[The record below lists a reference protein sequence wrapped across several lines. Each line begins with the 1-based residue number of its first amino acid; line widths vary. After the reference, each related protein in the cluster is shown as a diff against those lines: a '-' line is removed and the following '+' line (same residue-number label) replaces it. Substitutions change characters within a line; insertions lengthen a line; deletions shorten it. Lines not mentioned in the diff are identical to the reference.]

1 MLWGDLTMQWIKVA
15 KHPPELNFYLPPPDL
30 TWTPVQNMWFRAK
43 LFSGVDCGG
52 SLKIV
57 NRKNPQPSH
66 PPPPTI
72 SRFRAKLFLV
82 WRIPVNRQN
91 PTNPSQSSTPYD
103 QAIKKQSVGP
113 PMGSNGNLK
122 CECCEAILTQIW
134 SRAEKV
140 NRAIVGRMSN
150 NMHCWANV
158 GHCWANPML
167 ANQTGRLWDLRGPL
181 SRREEIWQ
189 KSSYDLALTFSI

>member
-1 MLWGDLTMQWIKVA
+1 MKYSLAEFAAWSLVS
-15 KHPPELNFYLPPPDL
+15 PNY
-30 TWTPVQNMWFRAK
+30 K
-43 LFSGVDCGG
+43 LQSSNIGNIGNNGREDGHNG
-52 SLKIV
+52 
-57 NRKNPQPSH
+57 PQP
-66 PPPPTI
+66 
-72 SRFRAKLFLV
+72 FVLKLWPRGHLIIRNCFWYNCSL
-82 WRIPVNRQN
+82 WLSPLN
-91 PTNPSQSSTPYD
+91 PNILDPCD
-103 QAIKKQSVGP
+103 EAIKKQSVG
-113 PMGSNGNLK
+113 GNCNLK

-158 GHCWANPML
+158 GHCWANAML

>member
-1 MLWGDLTMQWIKVA
+1 MG
-15 KHPPELNFYLPPPDL
+15 
-30 TWTPVQNMWFRAK
+30 
-43 LFSGVDCGG
+43 GG
-52 SLKIV
+52 SGLQFFL
-57 NRKNPQPSH
+57 NPLCALAFCLLVCFSCVLVGILFPTEGVPIAETRNNLWVISQPPH

-113 PMGSNGNLK
+113 PMGSNNNLK

-140 NRAIVGRMSN
+140 NRAIVGKMSN

-181 SRREEIWQ
+181 ISRREEIWQ